1 MYLIRRAKP
10 DDVPTLLKL
19 AKMVHFIN
27 LPADKDIIGEKIAR
41 SRRCFL
47 RAAEMAAGAIPPAG
61 ADAAER
67 NGSASSSGS
76 PHGLAALIHQ
86 SDLFMFVLEDL
97 STGGVLGTSQII
109 SRMGG
114 PGHPNLSLQLS
125 KREFFS
131 ETLKQGGTHITA
143 KLYLD
148 ESGPTEIGGLILQ
161 PNLRGHPEKLGRFI
175 SLVRFQFVALHRHL
189 FADRIV
195 AEMMGPVSADGYSVF
210 WEYLGRRF
218 INLTYEEADRFCQHS
233 KEFMINLL
241 PRDEIYLTL
250 LPPEARSVVGQVG
263 PETLPARRMLEKL
276 GFEYRDLIDPFDA
289 GPNLEARTDDITIV
303 RDTRRAKLGE
313 PCTNADCTIFGMVGV
328 LHEDGEFLAVQ
339 TNYAEDRSGRVRL
352 PRAAM
357 RALNAEPGTEVGV
370 TPLSV
375 RSKPGSKRSAGG
387 SKRGNGRARS
397 AARQAAGDSGGEESE
412 R

>member
-1 MYLIRRAKP
+1 VYLIRRAKA
-10 DDVPTLLKL
+10 DDTPTLLKL

-41 SRRCFL
+41 SRQCFL
-47 RAAEMAAGAIPPAG
+47 RAAELAAGTAPAG
-61 ADAAER
+61 GDAAER
-67 NGSASSSGS
+67 NGSAPPPSGS

-97 STGGVLGTSQII
+97 ETGGVLGTSQII

-114 PGHPNLSLQLS
+114 PGHPNLSLQLTR
-125 KREFFS
+125 REFFS

-143 KLYLD
+143 RLHLD
-148 ESGPTEIGGLILQ
+148 ETGPTEIGGLILQ

-175 SLVRFQFVALHRHL
+175 SLIRFQFIALHRHL
-189 FADRIV
+189 FSDRIV
-195 AEMMGPVSADGYSVF
+195 AEMMGPVSADGHSVF

-241 PRDEIYLTL
+241 PREEIYLTL

-289 GPNLEARTDDITIV
+289 GPNLEARTDDLTIV

-313 PCTNADCTIFGMVGV
+313 PCTNTDCTTFGMVGI
-328 LHEDGEFLAVQ
+328 LHEDGEFYAVQ

-357 RALNAEPGTEVGV
+357 KALAVEPGMEVGV
-370 TPLSV
+370 TPLSE
-375 RSKPGSKRSAGG
+375 RRKPGAKRSGV
-387 SKRGNGRARS
+387 SKRGAGRAR
-397 AARQAAGDSGGEESE
+397 AAASQAAGDPGGEESE